1 MCFYE
6 LFCYLNIFF
15 PFCKSETSKKFWF
28 LPWRI
33 VTMPKSFL
41 GWWFLFFFSLRI
53 IHNTKQQLVTLQP
66 QRPILMFS
74 SAITVWGLVGI
85 WGCRFRSKC
94 SVGTA
99 GRKKISK
106 CWLQESNNYLQNIQS
121 FWPDFLCHRVLR
133 VAISGVSCFVLFCKH
148 CHQLWQL

>member
-1 MCFYE
+1 MPLQTYFLTIRRYYMCFYE

-41 GWWFLFFFSLRI
+41 GWWFLFFFSLRN

-74 SAITVWGLVGI
+74 SAIQHSNFKNLWNIIIIIYLKNNIHPSVYYYREELISTEGL
-85 WGCRFRSKC
+85 RFH
-94 SVGTA
+94 
-99 GRKKISK
+99 
-106 CWLQESNNYLQNIQS
+106 YLAT
-121 FWPDFLCHRVLR
+121 F
-133 VAISGVSCFVLFCKH
+133 GKVSCWGSL
-148 CHQLWQL
+148 